1 MLHPLQSK
9 LPEQVDNIKVM
20 LVLKIILCTS
30 TQVQKELTVNT
41 SGFAGLG
48 IQDPAPGGDD
58 YVIKY
63 LGFPLL
69 LLSFNIFSGFSDS
82 GKACSMK

>member
-1 MLHPLQSK
+1 MYKH
-9 LPEQVDNIKVM
+9 
-20 LVLKIILCTS
+20 TS
-30 TQVQKELTVNT
+30 AERLDSEFT
-41 SGFAGLG
+41 SVFAGLG
-48 IQDPAPGGDD
+48 IQDPAPGGND

-69 LLSFNIFSGFSDS
+69 LLSFSIFSGFPDS